1 MDNQK
6 MFLSLMKNIM
16 QGEHDISMNDIV
28 SKSLM
33 EKTCND
39 LRNIAKDGEL
49 IIEPENYDENG
60 FEFLP
65 FCCSGGENEKF
76 DFFNIKW

>member
-28 SKSLM
+28 SKS
-33 EKTCND
+33 
-39 LRNIAKDGEL
+39 
-49 IIEPENYDENG
+49 
-60 FEFLP
+60 
-65 FCCSGGENEKF
+65 
-76 DFFNIKW
+76 